1 MVGKVSGFT
10 CFVTI
15 HERERQT
22 DGHRTMAGHAIH
34 SAAQQ
39 QKNGRRTTLNYLM
52 VTQCIEHTVR
62 CY

>member
-22 DGHRTMAGHAIH
+22 DGQRTTAGHAIH

-39 QKNGRRTTLNYLM
+39 QKKPTTYY
-52 VTQCIEHTVR
+52 TQLSYGHSVH
-62 CY
+62 